1 ASYRASDNGALR
13 EPGDRTTWL
22 TVLRTSSSTI
32 TRACAV
38 DGFTGRSLSDHVPAL
53 FQAGPR
59 RSRWPRSPGRAAAGS
74 AHGAPAP
81 SRRSLG
87 VPPAGARSVAPGSS
101 ALPRPRVGAAA
112 PSEQRDVCHVT
123 PARASRARIEQP
135 GSGVPAP
142 RRPTAEVPRQEPT
155 SPRPRSTQ
163 ADGRGAVAATS
174 AVGEYRLPEQDA
186 QQVYRAQRRAYV
198 SPAGAADGGLCIAA
212 EI

>member
-1 ASYRASDNGALR
+1 RASDNGALR

-59 RSRWPRSPGRAAAGS
+59 RTRWPRSPGRAAAGS

-87 VPPAGARSVAPGSS
+87 VPPAGARSVAPGSP
-101 ALPRPRVGAAA
+101 APPRPRVGAAA
-112 PSEQRDVCHVT
+112 PCEPRDVCQVT
-123 PARASRARIEQP
+123 PARASRAGIEQP

-142 RRPTAEVPRQEPT
+142 LVN
-155 SPRPRSTQ
+155 
-163 ADGRGAVAATS
+163 GRGAT
-174 AVGEYRLPEQDA
+174 
-186 QQVYRAQRRAYV
+186 
-198 SPAGAADGGLCIAA
+198 AGADVTAPPHHAGRRPRCRRGNLGRRGVPLT
-212 EI
+212 

>member
-74 AHGAPAP
+74 AHGTPAP

-135 GSGVPAP
+135 GSDVPAP

-155 SPRPRSTQ
+155 SPRPRTTQ
-163 ADGRGAVAATS
+163 ADGRGAT
-174 AVGEYRLPEQDA
+174 
-186 QQVYRAQRRAYV
+186 
-198 SPAGAADGGLCIAA
+198 AGADVPAPPHHAGRRPRCRGGNLGRRGVPLT
-212 EI
+212 

>member
-1 ASYRASDNGALR
+1 AAASYRASDNGALR

-59 RSRWPRSPGRAAAGS
+59 RTRWPRSPGRAAAGS

-155 SPRPRSTQ
+155 SPRPAPRRPTAEVPWRQPRPSGSTAYLSGTRSRCPVPN
-163 ADGRGAVAATS
+163 GELPS
-174 AVGEYRLPEQDA
+174 AG
-186 QQVYRAQRRAYV
+186 QVLQ
-198 SPAGAADGGLCIAA
+198 L
-212 EI
+212 EM